1 MEPLNSPL
9 EIDSESLIHLT
20 IELSQQTL
28 KQIAAM
34 PSGADTETLQLD
46 RLIQLDCRSQHHG
59 DRPANQ
65 APGEICSDLERHLP
79 RRHVAKIGEND
90 FVDPDYR
97 VIKLLGSGGTAV
109 VYQAHQRAVGR
120 EVALKFL
127 RDDLTDPQRS
137 RRRFLDEAQV
147 IGSLDHPNVISIHEV
162 GLDQGNEVFYAMK
175 RVDGTTWNHRLD
187 KQSINQNIEIL
198 LDVADAIRYAHSRG
212 IIHRDIKPE
221 NVMLG
226 QFGEVLL
233 ADWGLAIRM
242 DELNVY
248 DETNDS
254 IGGTP
259 AYMAPEL
266 ALGLWSRISP
276 RTDIYLLGGLLYR
289 IVTGLTPHRGDNLI
303 ECVRSAADNLIQ
315 PTRVQSELVDIARRA
330 MNTQPEDR
338 FDTVDQFV
346 AAIRSQQNH
355 AQSIQLTRRAEKR
368 LEEIRNGAS
377 TEAFSYIEN
386 LLSDA
391 IDLWPEND
399 RAVEVRVKA
408 KIRHAELLV
417 EEDDFESALSIYDS
431 IGMSDSSL
439 AQDARRRHNEEQK
452 KIRRVSRYSTLFVN
466 SPDPGLLVKMPE
478 GTIIEAN
485 RAFGEMFGY
494 SQEEVLNRKIPDLR
508 FWVNPSQRIEMVSL
522 IRKNRFID
530 EFETQLYRRDGEI
543 LDVSIAGR
551 MVDVEGQSMMISTI
565 RDLSR
570 RKAAEREL
578 EESRSR
584 LRDLQRLA
592 RLATWS
598 YNVVD
603 DSISWS
609 EELFRM
615 TGLDPSQGTPTRQ
628 KFYELVHPDD
638 RERLRS
644 VVSDAVT
651 QGHGYEISI
660 RQLNAFGN
668 YQTVLIRGEPIRSE
682 SGKIVEVYGVSMPQ
696 Q

>member
-1 MEPLNSPL
+1 
-9 EIDSESLIHLT
+9 
-20 IELSQQTL
+20 
-28 KQIAAM
+28 
-34 PSGADTETLQLD
+34 LQLN
-46 RLIQLDCRSQHHG
+46 RLIQLDCRSGQDGH
-59 DRPANQ
+59 PEANRNLE
-65 APGEICSDLERHLP
+65 GICRELERHLP
-79 RRHVAKIGEND
+79 RRHVAGIGEED
-90 FVDPDYR
+90 VIDPDYR
-97 VIKLLGSGGTAV
+97 MIRLLGSGGTAV
-109 VYQAHQRAVGR
+109 VYEAHQRAVDRG
-120 EVALKFL
+120 VALKFL
-127 RDDLTDPQRS
+127 RDDLADPERS
-137 RRRFLDEAQV
+137 RHRFLDEARV

-162 GLDQGNEVFYAMK
+162 GLDQDNDVFYAMK
-175 RVDGTTWNHRLD
+175 CVDGTTWNHRLD
-187 KQSINQNIEIL
+187 KQSTNQNIDIL
-198 LDVADAIRYAHSRG
+198 LDVADAIRYAHSHG
-212 IIHRDIKPE
+212 VIHRDIKPE

-233 ADWGLAIRM
+233 ADWGLAVRR
-242 DELNVY
+242 DEL
-248 DETNDS
+248 DSFQQTNDS

-315 PTRVQSELVDIARRA
+315 PTDAQGELVDIARRA
-330 MNTQPEDR
+330 MNTRPEDR
-338 FDTVDQFV
+338 FETVDEFV
-346 AAIRSQQNH
+346 ASIRSQQNH

-368 LEEIRNGAS
+368 LEEIQSDNS

-391 IDLWPEND
+391 IDLWPENN
-399 RAVEVRVKA
+399 RAVEVRIKT

-417 EEDDFESALSIYDS
+417 EEGDFESGLSIYDS
-431 IGMSDSSL
+431 IGMSDSSY
-439 AQDARRRHNEEQK
+439 AQEARRRHNEEQK

-494 SQEEVLNRKIPDLR
+494 SQEEVLNRKIPELR
-508 FWVNPSQRIEMVSL
+508 FWVNPNQRIEMVSL
-522 IRKNRFID
+522 IRKNQFID
-530 EFETQLYRRDGEI
+530 EFETQLYRRGGEI

-551 MVDVEGQSMMISTI
+551 MVDVEGQSMMTSTI
-565 RDLSR
+565 RDISR

-578 EESRSR
+578 EKSRGR

-615 TGLDPSQGTPTRQ
+615 TGLDPSHGTPTRQ

-638 RERLRS
+638 RERLRG
-644 VVSDAVT
+644 VVADAVI
-651 QGHGYEISI
+651 HGYAYEITI
-660 RQLNAFGN
+660 RQRNAFGN

-696 Q
+696 P